1 MATKGEVVRHNTA
14 KPAGPALLKSC
25 GWAGWNLAAAR
36 LVPSHAWYFQQ
47 GFVYLENTFFHRP
60 SAGHTSKSR
69 QH

>member
-1 MATKGEVVRHNTA
+1 VLR
-14 KPAGPALLKSC
+14 
-25 GWAGWNLAAAR
+25 
-36 LVPSHAWYFQQ
+36 HAWYFQQ